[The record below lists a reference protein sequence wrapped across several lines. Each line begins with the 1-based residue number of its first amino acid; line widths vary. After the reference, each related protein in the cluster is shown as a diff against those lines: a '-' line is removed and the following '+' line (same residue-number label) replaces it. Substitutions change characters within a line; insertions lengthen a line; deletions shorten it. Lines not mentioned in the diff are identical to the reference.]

1 MRMNA
6 KAPSKQRIT
15 SPQVPEPAPG
25 LWSNCLRAGDTLY
38 VSGMVSTGPD
48 GVIGIDDEYVQAKTC
63 FEKIRLLLE
72 AAGATMDDVL
82 KLTIFVTRIEQ
93 SAGVRKARAEFF
105 TGDFPASSM
114 VGISRLGRPEL
125 LVEIE
130 AIACTTRSS
139 GS

>member
-1 MRMNA
+1 MHTNA
-6 KAPSKQRIT
+6 KTPGKQRIT

-25 LWSNCLRAGDTLY
+25 LWSNCLRSGDTLY

-63 FEKIRLLLE
+63 FEKIRHLLE
-72 AAGATMDDVL
+72 AAGSTMDDVL

-114 VGISRLGRPEL
+114 VEISRLGRPEL

-130 AIACTTRSS
+130 AIASTAHSS